1 MSKAWL
7 RVRQDGGGSDREWG
21 AMVSDYIRKREGACA
36 RCSQR
41 RDRCTYSDY
50 ICEADGDI
58 KYDYKHGRTKKAM
71 YQLRGLPSEM
81 LKDFLREE
89 RRTPT
94 ELKAVIL
101 DELQKRNE
109 TETSMRL

>member
-7 RVRQDGGGSDREWG
+7 RVRQDEGGSDREWG
-21 AMVSDYIRKREGACA
+21 ALVSDYIHKREAACA
-36 RCSQR
+36 RCSQQR
-41 RDRCTYSDY
+41 YRCSHSSYL
-50 ICEADGDI
+50 CEADGDI

-71 YQLRGLPSEM
+71 DQLRGLPSEM

-94 ELKAVIL
+94 ELKAIIL
-101 DELQKRNE
+101 DELQAREKE
-109 TETSMRL
+109 EGMRL

>member
-21 AMVSDYIRKREGACA
+21 ALVSDYIRKREGACA

-50 ICEADGDI
+50 ICEADGEI
-58 KYDYKHGRTKKAM
+58 KYAYKHGRTKKAM
-71 YQLRGLPSEM
+71 DQLRGLPSE
-81 LKDFLREE
+81 LLCDYLNEE
-89 RRTPT
+89 HRTPT

-101 DELQKRNE
+101 DELQQREKE
-109 TETSMRL
+109 DTPRL